1 MIRALQPVRLEQA
14 PAPAEMEFF
23 LPDFGW
29 IRPHLLVRKFSRGIW
44 LALLFLCLWMG
55 RLTGTEALWDRAAV
69 GMGFS
74 LLIIGSLQGPPARLC
89 AGEHSRDAMLPSQLP
104 GYFGRV
110 FLEAEAEGE
119 RMA

>member
-1 MIRALQPVRLEQA
+1 MIRALQPVRLEQD

-89 AGEHSRDAMLPSQLP
+89 AGAHWL
-104 GYFGRV
+104 
-110 FLEAEAEGE
+110 
-119 RMA
+119 